1 MSSGPSSVSS
11 DQPSAPAVWPHA
23 PCGLLSWSDDGRVL
37 MASPVLHQWLGAAEG
52 QLVGR
57 SLDAVL
63 SADSLELYRRQVQPA
78 LLQHGRIDDIAW
90 ILHNTAQG
98 DVPVL
103 LAAGRDSAGPA
114 PVNHGVLLPNRRA
127 HAHASLAGELAE
139 ARQAILR
146 KDELLA
152 AVAHDLR
159 TPISAILGWVRV
171 MRSGKLDAAMLNKAL
186 DTIDRNAK
194 AQADMVN
201 GLLDGSR
208 PPEVS
213 DAQIASVP
221 TLAPTDSPAPAPAIA
236 NKPGKEERVS
246 LKGLRVLVVDDDRDA
261 RGLLK
266 VLLEGAGASVS
277 TAASSEQALDS
288 LALEGVPDVLLSD
301 VGMPGRDGFALIRE
315 IRASKMPWS
324 KTIAA
329 IAVTGRAR
337 PQDRVD
343 LLEAGYQAH
352 LCKPVEP
359 AEVLAMV
366 KALARPR

>member
-1 MSSGPSSVSS
+1 MSSGPAPTSP
-11 DQPSAPAVWPHA
+11 DQTSAHAALVLA
-23 PCGLLSWSDDGRVL
+23 PCGLLSWSDDGRVVS
-37 MASPVLHQWLGAAEG
+37 ASPGLHQWLGVPDG
-52 QLVGR
+52 QLPGQM
-57 SLDAVL
+57 LDTVL
-63 SADSLELYRRQVQPA
+63 SADSLSLHHRHVQPT
-78 LLQHGRIDDIAW
+78 LRQQGRIE
-90 ILHNTAQG
+90 
-98 DVPVL
+98 DVNWTLRDAAGSGLPVL
-103 LAAGRDSAGPA
+103 MGAARDSAGPR
-114 PVNHGVLLPNRRA
+114 PVNHGVLLTNRSGQAR
-127 HAHASLAGELAE
+127 LA
-139 ARQAILR
+139 QAAQVITQ

-186 DTIDRNAK
+186 DTIDRNAQ

-208 PPEVS
+208 APEAS
-213 DAQIASVP
+213 AAQMADAP
-221 TLAPTDSPAPAPAIA
+221 TLAPAATTAAAKA
-236 NKPGKEERVS
+236 KKPGKDERIS

-337 PQDRVD
+337 PQDRLD
-343 LLEAGYQAH
+343 LLQAGYQAH

-359 AEVLAMV
+359 AELLAMV

>member
-1 MSSGPSSVSS
+1 MSPGPAPTSP
-11 DQPSAPAVWPHA
+11 DQPSAPSVLAHA
-23 PCGLLSWSDDGRVL
+23 RVGLLSWSDEGRVL
-37 MASPVLHQWLGAAEG
+37 LANAAVHQWLEVPDGR
-52 QLVGR
+52 LVGQP
-57 SLDAVL
+57 LDAVL
-63 SADSLELYRRQVQPA
+63 SPDSLTLHRRHVQPA
-78 LLQHGRIDDIAW
+78 LSQHGRVDDVAW
-90 ILHNTAQG
+90 TLRGAAQLA
-98 DVPVL
+98 VPVL
-103 LAAGRDSAGPA
+103 LAAGRDTSGPT
-114 PVNHGVLLPNRRA
+114 PVNHGVLLPNR
-127 HAHASLAGELAE
+127 HAQAQQALLAGRLTEATQLA
-139 ARQAILR
+139 AQ

-208 PPEVS
+208 APEATE
-213 DAQIASVP
+213 AQIAAAP
-221 TLAPTDSPAPAPAIA
+221 TLVAASSPAPAGPS
-236 NKPGKEERVS
+236 KPGKEERIS

-343 LLEAGYQAH
+343 LLQAGYQAH